1 MEEITKNNYKKSFLK
16 EGFKGGI
23 SKHHKKYLGTNVP
36 EGYFVKS
43 KISILEKTNKEIKIE
58 SSKGTKKQLV
68 FWIQPHFKYI
78 AAASLVFILSLT
90 VWLQNKNLDVLKEN
104 DIELFSFSDDVL
116 INSLWIDDAD
126 LESFAEVIII
136 NEILIKA
143 TIFEQKIDDLFLNSL
158 FVEDSLI
165 DNYTNDGFI
174 ETFIL

>member
-68 FWIQPHFKYI
+68 FWMQPQFKYM
-78 AAASLVFILSLT
+78 AAASLVFMLSLT
-90 VWLQNKNLDVLKEN
+90 VWLQNSNNTDTINPTFFISYFFNGCLQTYLITITLKNL
-104 DIELFSFSDDVL
+104 I
-116 INSLWIDDAD
+116 
-126 LESFAEVIII
+126 
-136 NEILIKA
+136 
-143 TIFEQKIDDLFLNSL
+143 
-158 FVEDSLI
+158 
-165 DNYTNDGFI
+165 
-174 ETFIL
+174 

>member
-78 AAASLVFILSLT
+78 AAASLIFILSLT
-90 VWLQNKNLDVLKEN
+90 VWLQNKNVDVLKVN
-104 DIELFSFSDDVL
+104 NIELFSFSD
-116 INSLWIDDAD
+116 
-126 LESFAEVIII
+126 VIII
-136 NEILIKA
+136 NEILIKGVL
-143 TIFEQKIDDLFLNSL
+143 FKQKIDDLFLNSL